1 MFGIIESLKSI
12 FFFILHKGRDN
23 SRPLAFFI
31 SYNNTEVL
39 EIKPSFLQKKKK
51 KTQTRGHLA
60 GNRNQH
66 FASS

>member
-51 KTQTRGHLA
+51 KKHNPEDT
-60 GNRNQH
+60 
-66 FASS
+66 